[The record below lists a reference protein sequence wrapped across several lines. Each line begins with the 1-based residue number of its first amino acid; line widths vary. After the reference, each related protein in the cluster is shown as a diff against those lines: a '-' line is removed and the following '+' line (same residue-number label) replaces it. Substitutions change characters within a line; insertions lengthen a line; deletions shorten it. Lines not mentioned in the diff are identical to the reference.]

1 LYPFDR
7 IVTVTLPKG
16 QDSEGTYSVF
26 GSKNKVPIRTQ
37 LCLFNFDA
45 KKIGDYDLNGR
56 VEKVEMANENKLY
69 VVADEKLSIYS
80 IDTSAKNRLEKIHE
94 L

>member
-1 LYPFDR
+1 M
-7 IVTVTLPKG
+7 
-16 QDSEGTYSVF
+16 
-26 GSKNKVPIRTQ
+26 
-37 LCLFNFDA
+37 FNFDA

-56 VEKVEMANENKLY
+56 IDKVEMANENKLY

-94 L
+94 LEVNLTSLSPFSDFLLIQRQNIFTIYDSDFELLMKE

>member
-1 LYPFDR
+1 
-7 IVTVTLPKG
+7 
-16 QDSEGTYSVF
+16 
-26 GSKNKVPIRTQ
+26 
-37 LCLFNFDA
+37 
-45 KKIGDYDLNGR
+45 
-56 VEKVEMANENKLY
+56 MANENKLY

>member
-1 LYPFDR
+1 MYPFDR

-26 GSKNKVPIRTQ
+26 GSKNKVPIKTQ

-45 KKIGDYDLNGR
+45 KKIGDYDLNG
-56 VEKVEMANENKLY
+56 KV
-69 VVADEKLSIYS
+69 
-80 IDTSAKNRLEKIHE
+80 
-94 L
+94 